1 MKVDKERIFLF
12 LKRSSSRVFIVA
24 GIILIA
30 ALYHDHYYSKT
41 FFRFPAKAKIVKQVS
56 EQGTIVFATGVK
68 LDLENHYISNE
79 TVTAKGSTVKIEGTI
94 EGDIDPHLK
103 PVLNSDKYSA
113 LLNVLQGD
121 QRCDD
126 KFAMQYPSFLRRFV
140 YYMPSS
146 PVFNGQTWQITS
158 CQGQFVCNYSI
169 LQGKDRRTVEMLC
182 SGRIGDADI
191 AMTGDIKINRKF
203 DGFSLIILDIVA
215 QSPEMVSTWKFSENS
230 KPG

>member
-1 MKVDKERIFLF
+1 MKVEQGKLFLF

-41 FFRFPAKAKIVKQVS
+41 FFKFPAKAKIIKQVS

-79 TVTAKGSTVKIEGTI
+79 TVAATGSTVKIEGTI

-103 PVLNSDKYSA
+103 PVMNSDKYST
-113 LLNVLQGD
+113 LLNLLQGD
-121 QRCDD
+121 PGCDD
-126 KFAMQYPSFLRRFV
+126 KFVMQYPSFLRRFV
-140 YYMPSS
+140 YFMPSS

-158 CQGQFVCNYSI
+158 CSGQFVCNYSI
-169 LQGKDRRTVEMLC
+169 LQGKDKRTVEMLC
-182 SGRIGDADI
+182 SGKIGDADV

-203 DGFSLIILDIVA
+203 DGFSLILLDIVA